1 MATGRFAAGQQ
12 TEAAV
17 TIFGGELEAHVA
29 SLRRYA
35 RTLLRRGADADDL
48 VQETLTRALAGA
60 ASFTMGTNLR
70 AWLFTILHNTY
81 VNQVRRQA
89 SRPEEELPEALELR
103 LSEPATQESRLELR
117 DMSRA
122 LDTLPAE
129 QRQVLLLVAL
139 EGLKYEEVAATL
151 GIPVGTVMS
160 RLSRGREA
168 VRRALG
174 DGPATGGL
182 RLRRVK

>member
-1 MATGRFAAGQQ
+1 VVNT
-12 TEAAV
+12 
-17 TIFGGELEAHVA
+17 FGGELEAHMA

-48 VQETLTRALAGA
+48 VQETLARALAGA
-60 ASFTMGTNLR
+60 GSFVLGTNLR

-81 VNQVRRQA
+81 VNQVRKQA
-89 SRPEEELPEALELR
+89 NHPEEELPEEIEIR
-103 LSEPATQESRLELR
+103 LSQPATQEIRLEVR
-117 DMSRA
+117 DMARA
-122 LDTLPAE
+122 LAALPAE

-139 EGLKYEEVAATL
+139 EGLKYEEVAAAM

-160 RLSRGREA
+160 RLSRAREA
-168 VRRALG
+168 VRKALG
-174 DGPATGGL
+174 DDPAAGGP

>member
-1 MATGRFAAGQQ
+1 VVNT
-12 TEAAV
+12 
-17 TIFGGELEAHVA
+17 FGGELEAHVA

-35 RTLLRRGADADDL
+35 RTLLRRSADADDL

-60 ASFTMGTNLR
+60 GSFTMGTNLR

-89 SRPEEELPEALELR
+89 NHPEEELPEEFEAR

-117 DMSRA
+117 DMARA
-122 LDTLPAE
+122 LDTLPTD

-139 EGLKYEEVAATL
+139 EGLKSEEVAASL
-151 GIPVGTVMS
+151 GIPVGTVLA
-160 RLSRGREA
+160 RLSRARDA
-168 VRRALG
+168 VRKALG
-174 DGPATGGL
+174 DGPATGGP